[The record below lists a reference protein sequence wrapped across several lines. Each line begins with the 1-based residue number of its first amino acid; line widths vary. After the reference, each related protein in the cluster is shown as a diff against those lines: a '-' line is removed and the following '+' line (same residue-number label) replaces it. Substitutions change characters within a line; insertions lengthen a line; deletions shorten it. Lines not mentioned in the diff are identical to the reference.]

1 MSDVKLYTTE
11 EVQNILRVTKRTL
24 YNYIKADQ
32 IKAVKIGKRWRISE
46 EALREQYK
54 DVIMLLKKGYSVRN
68 IAKLQGVGISTV
80 QRIKN
85 QFINK

>member
-46 EALREQYK
+46 EALREFTERGTTPDY
-54 DVIMLLKKGYSVRN
+54 LE
-68 IAKLQGVGISTV
+68 KLQ
-80 QRIKN
+80 
-85 QFINK
+85 NK